1 MHFVSIL
8 CCECKCI
15 CRGTTFALAKLSIPA
30 CCVVCVHV
38 ASLPGYDAG
47 PAPAQEPGNKAIANV
62 RQDTAWVLSYW
73 TFWTFSSSSYMQTR
87 WSGCGSSPLL
97 VLWHVLSSGW
107 LVQSSGL
114 LLGVWFQS
122 HRTIVR
128 LSTNECLLPLCFSF
142 KSLETWV
149 RNSGPPLQLW
159 SVDS

>member
-73 TFWTFSSSSYMQTR
+73 TFWTFSSSSYADKVEWLRRLTIA
-87 WSGCGSSPLL
+87 CVVTCV
-97 VLWHVLSSGW
+97 VLCVVGAIFWFAFG
-107 LVQSSGL
+107 
-114 LLGVWFQS
+114 GVVS
-122 HRTIVR
+122 EPP
-128 LSTNECLLPLCFSF
+128 N
-142 KSLETWV
+142 
-149 RNSGPPLQLW
+149 NSKT
-159 SVDS
+159 